1 MSERRASKYIE
12 ALIEGRRPPRLQVDA
27 EDAPLIRTAITLR
40 AARGDESAPTE
51 EFMSDLFDE
60 LAEMQEAAAAAP
72 TVVPMR
78 SPRRA
83 MLMAAAVAL
92 VAGTASATVAV
103 DHAARTPA
111 AVAAHA
117 ATGLRSVS
125 LVDAS
130 AHQVGDVNIYGGH
143 PAWVFMNLVGQ
154 HFDGRVTC
162 QLRSRDGSIVL
173 SGSFDLVGGQGV
185 WARTVP
191 IDTSSVSSAQI
202 LAPNGA
208 ILASAMFGPE

>member
-1 MSERRASKYIE
+1 
-12 ALIEGRRPPRLQVDA
+12 
-27 EDAPLIRTAITLR
+27 
-40 AARGDESAPTE
+40 
-51 EFMSDLFDE
+51 
-60 LAEMQEAAAAAP
+60 MQEAAVAAP
-72 TVVPMR
+72 TVVPLR

-83 MLMAAAVAL
+83 TLMAAAAVAL

-130 AHQVGDVNIYGGH
+130 AHQVGEVNIYGGH

-173 SGSFDLVGGQGV
+173 SGSFDLVAGQGV

-208 ILASAMFGPE
+208 ILASAVFGPE